1 MLTQSGVMMCGLIY
15 VNLYENKFNLI
26 YFLNKFVKKDGPMP
40 DPERTN
46 DILAEIQKNKTDED
60 WMPSINDIFDMITI
74 GRISDKKMMN
84 AFGKG
89 FQ

>member
-1 MLTQSGVMMCGLIY
+1 
-15 VNLYENKFNLI
+15 
-26 YFLNKFVKKDGPMP
+26 MP
-40 DPERTN
+40 C
-46 DILAEIQKNKTDED
+46 
-60 WMPSINDIFDMITI
+60 INDIFDMITI